1 MPDGRPVLRLTDDMG
16 KDVPRWELRGGLIR
30 GGVYPADSGRA
41 QGTGPPTALRIPD
54 LAQILRK
61 AHRDPNRRDGPVPEF
76 HSETYRLPIEAGAAH
91 TVDTKTLCGVPQ
103 TRGKPLEHHPHEPK
117 QVHHTTYRLA
127 LTTSSSV

>member
-1 MPDGRPVLRLTDDMG
+1 MG

-30 GGVYPADSGRA
+30 GGIDPAGSGRA
-41 QGTGPPTALRIPD
+41 QGAGPPTALRIPD

-61 AHRDPNRRDGPVPEF
+61 AHRDPNSRDSSAPKF
-76 HSETYRLPIEAGAAH
+76 HGEPHWPPIEARAAH